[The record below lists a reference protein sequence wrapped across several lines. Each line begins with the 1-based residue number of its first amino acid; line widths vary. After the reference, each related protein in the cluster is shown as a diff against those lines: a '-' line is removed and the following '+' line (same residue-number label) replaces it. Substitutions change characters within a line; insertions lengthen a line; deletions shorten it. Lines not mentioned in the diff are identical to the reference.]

1 MKFRKKD
8 IRRGPI
14 GLAMD
19 AQTGKH
25 KTKLKEKRLGNGE
38 EYEKM
43 TNDQRLNW
51 ISEIM
56 KEAMKEANGKGKGRK
71 KKEERKET
79 DEGKEEKRKRKN
91 GDNKRR
97 KKRNPVK

>member
-1 MKFRKKD
+1 MHRLGN
-8 IRRGPI
+8 I
-14 GLAMD
+14 
-19 AQTGKH
+19 Q
-25 KTKLKEKRLGNGE
+25 TKLKEKRLGNGE

-71 KKEERKET
+71 KNGKKLMKEKKKKGKERTVTTREER
-79 DEGKEEKRKRKN
+79 GIL
-91 GDNKRR
+91 
-97 KKRNPVK
+97 